1 MIWAGLGFSWYAS
14 SHLHCFRGRPFSSL
28 HAWLSARADAFATK
42 NIELLSHFNHA
53 VNFQS
58 CFHITEIRRPSER
71 TIKMSNR
78 YVAIQR
84 YRFPNMFHQ
93 RLLSLW
99 FCKSCIAMMFCMSDI
114 TVLTI
119 SIYASSALKNYGG
132 LSVSCSHARLS
143 AFAGALDTKT
153 FVLRS
158 HDCPA
163 VSF

>member
-1 MIWAGLGFSWYAS
+1 M
-14 SHLHCFRGRPFSSL
+14 
-28 HAWLSARADAFATK
+28 LSATTTVFEADHSVPCMLGWVRVRMHSPPRILNCF
-42 NIELLSHFNHA
+42 SHFNPA
-53 VNFQS
+53 VSFQS
-58 CFHITEIRRPSER
+58 CFHIIEIRRPSER

-99 FCKSCIAMMFCMSDI
+99 FCKSCIAMMFGMSDI
-114 TVLTI
+114 TVLRI
-119 SIYASSALKNYGG
+119 SIYASSAPKNYGG
-132 LSVSCSHARLS
+132 LPLSCSHARLS
-143 AFAGALDTKT
+143 AFAGALATKT

-158 HDCPA
+158 HDCPS

>member
-1 MIWAGLGFSWYAS
+1 
-14 SHLHCFRGRPFSSL
+14 
-28 HAWLSARADAFATK
+28 LSARADAFATK

-93 RLLSLW
+93 RLQWMRFSE
-99 FCKSCIAMMFCMSDI
+99 SCIAMMFSMCDI
-114 TVLTI
+114 TVLRI
-119 SIYASSALKNYGG
+119 SIYACSAIKNFGG
-132 LSVSCSHARLS
+132 LPLSCSHARSS
-143 AFAGALDTKT
+143 ACAGALATKK
-153 FVLRS
+153 FVLCS

>member
-1 MIWAGLGFSWYAS
+1 
-14 SHLHCFRGRPFSSL
+14 
-28 HAWLSARADAFATK
+28 
-42 NIELLSHFNHA
+42 
-53 VNFQS
+53 
-58 CFHITEIRRPSER
+58 
-71 TIKMSNR
+71 
-78 YVAIQR
+78 
-84 YRFPNMFHQ
+84 
-93 RLLSLW
+93 LLSLW

>member
-1 MIWAGLGFSWYAS
+1 MIWPGLGFSCYAS
-14 SHLHCFRGRPFSSL
+14 SHLNCFRGRPFSSL

-58 CFHITEIRRPSER
+58 CFHIIEIRRPSER

-99 FCKSCIAMMFCMSDI
+99 FCKSCIAMMFSMSDI
-114 TVLTI
+114 TVFENIYLCFQRPKELWRLTTELLACSVECVCGRI
-119 SIYASSALKNYGG
+119 S
-132 LSVSCSHARLS
+132 H
-143 AFAGALDTKT
+143 
-153 FVLRS
+153 
-158 HDCPA
+158 
-163 VSF
+163 